1 MNYMNLS
8 ELQNDLEKTLEDN
21 RRLKETERE
30 LQKARLALNRA
41 EQDNLRLR
49 ERISKIRNKSK
60 SLIDQLDEA
69 EMFRSHV
76 RLRFTSHIN
85 GVRAL
90 HVKALGHGK
99 MFTSRDHGDDS
110 SLLGKAVEYLR
121 KTAWVKNGE

>member
-1 MNYMNLS
+1 MGYMNLT
-8 ELQNDLEKTLEDN
+8 ELQDDLQKTIEDN
-21 RRLKETERE
+21 KRLKSVERE
-30 LQKARLALNRA
+30 LEKARLALNRA

-49 ERISKIRNKSK
+49 EKVSRIRNKSK
-60 SLIDQLDEA
+60 SFIDQLDEA
-69 EMFRSHV
+69 EMFQSHV

-99 MFTSRDHGDDS
+99 MFTSRDHGDDI

-121 KTAWVKNGE
+121 NTAWSQRGK